1 MAFLIHPTL
10 EKDTLFVERPNGLK
24 NRLVDDVHYFWLMII
39 PEITATELYE
49 LDEDLPALWTMAFH
63 LGGALKTHCNSAK
76 INTAAIGNIV
86 PQLHVNI
93 LARPNDDG
101 AWPQKI

>member
-1 MAFLIHPTL
+1 MGVLIHPTL

-86 PQLHVNI
+86 PQLHLYI
-93 LARPNDDG
+93 MARHNDAP
-101 AWPQKI
+101 AWP